1 MPSIY
6 MPAFDDFPE
15 EGAAIGRLVVGYG
28 ELEFQVAVCLN
39 SVLRDADTTFR
50 AMFRLRSES
59 QKLDV
64 ADALMR
70 PKFTEIGLAK
80 EYATGFAAVD
90 RCRLIRNQYAHCHW
104 LGFGMAVQFTN
115 LEPIAKKKE
124 GKMVVR
130 FQDIDLALL
139 QKQEEYFGYAYEWLR
154 FLSHEADLRAKLIEK
169 HDHQRPKPLPA
180 VKLNSSPPRPRLLD
194 QVKA

>member
-28 ELEFQVAVCLN
+28 ELEFHVAICL
-39 SVLRDADTTFR
+39 SKVLKDADTTFR
-50 AMFRLRSES
+50 TMFRLRSEA
-59 QKLDV
+59 QKLQV

-70 PKFTEIGLAK
+70 PHYATLGLAK
-80 EYATGFAAVD
+80 EYALGFAAVD
-90 RCRLIRNQYAHCHW
+90 HCRLIRNQYAHCHW
-104 LGFGMAVQFTN
+104 LGFGAAVQFTN

-124 GKMVVR
+124 GKMVIR

-139 QKQEEYFGYAYEWLR
+139 RKQEEYFGYAYEWLR
-154 FLSHEADLRAKLIEK
+154 FLSHEADLRTKTTEK
-169 HDHQRPKPLPA
+169 NDYRRPKSLPV
-180 VKLNSSPPRPRLLD
+180 VKLNSSPPRPRVLD
-194 QVKA
+194 QVKV